1 MTTDETKSGEAADH
15 EFTEIG
21 QGVARP
27 EDTLQVDDLDTVRM
41 DVTADLG
48 SCQMNVRDVLKLHRG
63 SLVALDKLAGE
74 MTELRVNG
82 IKGRGCKDATREIE
96 LALGAVTEDKATA
109 EMYQTAGENVHQR
122 QG

>member
-1 MTTDETKSGEAADH
+1 MTQEIKITIKTDGT
-15 EFTEIG
+15 TE
-21 QGVARP
+21 V
-27 EDTLQVDDLDTVRM
+27 
-41 DVTADLG
+41 
-48 SCQMNVRDVLKLHRG
+48 
-63 SLVALDKLAGE
+63 
-74 MTELRVNG
+74 RVNG